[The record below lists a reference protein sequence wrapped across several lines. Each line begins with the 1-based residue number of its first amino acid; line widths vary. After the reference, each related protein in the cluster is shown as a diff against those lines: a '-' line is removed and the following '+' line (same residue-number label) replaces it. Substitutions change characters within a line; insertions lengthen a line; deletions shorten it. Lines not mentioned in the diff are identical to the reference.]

1 MNLKIRS
8 DQQFLAISYG
18 IQLLFVI
25 YNSYQDMPA

>member
-1 MNLKIRS
+1 MNLKIRT
-8 DQQFLAISYG
+8 DQQFLAISYD